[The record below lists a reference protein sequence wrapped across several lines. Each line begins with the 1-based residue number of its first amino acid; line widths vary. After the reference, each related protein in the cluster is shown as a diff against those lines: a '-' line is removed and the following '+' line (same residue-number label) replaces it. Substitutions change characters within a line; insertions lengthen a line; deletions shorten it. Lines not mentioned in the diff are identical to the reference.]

1 MLYIRFVMCLAIGL
15 MGVSMV
21 LMRLL
26 DTLFADWDVV
36 ADIKEAVDKPVRRG
50 RVEAVVAEAE
60 KPALV
65 TRLYK
70 TAQGRETY
78 QPVPSPE
85 ELAYAQPA
93 EEALVPAAEPR

>member
-15 MGVSMV
+15 MGMSMV

-26 DTLFADWDVV
+26 DTLFNEWDVV
-36 ADIKEAVDKPVRRG
+36 ADLKEAIDKPVRHG
-50 RVEAVVAEAE
+50 RVEPVLAEPE
-60 KPALV
+60 KQLLV
-65 TRLYK
+65 TRMYK
-70 TAQGRETY
+70 TQGRETY